1 MCPEVLSLE
10 RNELHH
16 LKESGNS
23 SAFGRDKKC
32 LCAVYLHFNVI
43 ISLSF
48 PWRFSV
54 NFLSWKNE
62 MSTMLKLLDRG
73 TPSSVGVA
81 PIQASG
87 KGDEAAA
94 SSCAGAVL
102 APVR

>member
-1 MCPEVLSLE
+1 M
-10 RNELHH
+10 HH

-23 SAFGRDKKC
+23 SAFGRDEDW
-32 LCAVYLHFNVI
+32 LFAVYLHFNVI
-43 ISLSF
+43 ISISF

-62 MSTMLKLLDRG
+62 VSAILKLLDRG
-73 TPSSVGVA
+73 TSSSVGVA
-81 PIQASG
+81 PIQASRE
-87 KGDEAAA
+87 GDEAAA